1 MLQLF
6 VFILRYLVTSN
17 FVVQLLHLLWVLG
30 NSVIAVYGDEMLDLE
45 NTQLYQKASRSS
57 LT

>member
-1 MLQLF
+1 MLKKQF
-6 VFILRYLVTSN
+6 F
-17 FVVQLLHLLWVLG
+17 HVLG
-30 NSVIAVYGDEMLDLE
+30 NSVIAVNGDEKVDLE